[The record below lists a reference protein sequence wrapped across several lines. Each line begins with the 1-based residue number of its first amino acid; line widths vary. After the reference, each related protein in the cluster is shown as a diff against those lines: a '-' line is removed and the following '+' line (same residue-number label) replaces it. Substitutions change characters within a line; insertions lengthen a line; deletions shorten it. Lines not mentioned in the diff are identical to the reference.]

1 MRNKNVQMSLFDTY
15 CQVSG
20 SQQENQPEFFRLLS
34 EHIDWDAIIP
44 ARFYFAFYQR
54 FGRKRKYQLESFI
67 KALVLQNV
75 LGYIEDTQLLNTLR
89 HSKEMRDFCGF
100 TNVPDASPKISPLT
114 MSFTVHRYNQ
124 PSPLFR

>member
-1 MRNKNVQMSLFDTY
+1 MPLFDTC

-44 ARFYFAFYQR
+44 ARFYLAFYQR

-75 LGYIEDTQLLNTLR
+75 LGYIVKPAIPPPL
-89 HSKEMRDFCGF
+89 KPIYFCP
-100 TNVPDASPKISPLT
+100 V
-114 MSFTVHRYNQ
+114 SF
-124 PSPLFR
+124 S